1 MSETKY
7 LKCACVS
14 CAGHIEFPADA
25 IGSTVPCPH
34 CGWQTE
40 LTLEAPPVLSTPSSR
55 SLKWIIAGGV
65 ILLVGVVGVV
75 AALIVASRVMKKGR
89 ASRPV
94 ARTAA
99 AINNQTRSKP
109 ALESSINRINDFS
122 FSGVAVENIPG
133 STLIYARGTLKNETE
148 NQRFGV
154 TVEIELLDKSG
165 VKIGT
170 AKDYVDLIEA
180 RAEWKFRASVLQK
193 NVASARVANVKE
205 QQ

>member
-7 LKCACVS
+7 LKCACAS
-14 CAGHIEFPADA
+14 CGGHIEFPADA

-40 LTLEAPPVLSTPSSR
+40 LTIEAPPVQSSSR

-75 AALIVASRVMKKGR
+75 AALIVTARVIKKTR
-89 ASRPV
+89 AARSV
-94 ARTAA
+94 ARSTVVAPSTNRVQA
-99 AINNQTRSKP
+99 KP
-109 ALESSINRINDFS
+109 AVETSINHINDFS
-122 FSGVAVENIPG
+122 FANVAVEKIPN
-133 STLIYARGTLKNETE
+133 STLVYARGSLKNETDK
-148 NQRFGV
+148 QRFAV

-170 AKDYVDLIEA
+170 AKDYTDLIEPH
-180 RAEWKFRASVLQK
+180 AEWKFRASVLQK